1 MQLTIHRGTHEIG
14 GTCVEVCS
22 EKTRIIIDY
31 GLPLDEAFG
40 KKLAVKLK
48 TRGTTVELIKDGIL
62 FDIPGLYKGQSPRV
76 DAILISHSHK
86 DHYGM
91 LGFVHPDIPVFIN
104 SISHRLVQEL
114 TAFTRGQD
122 IIAGHRDIVHGKSF
136 TIGDLKVT
144 PYLVDHSAFNSMSF
158 LVEER
163 GTGKRLFYS
172 GDLRAGGWKKERF
185 ERFIAAPPTDI
196 DCLLMEGTMAGRES
210 TPYKDE
216 PAVMAAVQEEL
227 EESGNNT
234 VLAYCSGQNIDRIVS
249 FYKAARRAKALLVI
263 DPYTAS
269 MLEIVQE
276 GQSRIPRMDWE
287 GIRVWVGNYHGHGD
301 IYVNKIARS
310 SLAHLVPGIGKK
322 KIKALEIGR
331 EKALVLMRD
340 SMIPLAERI
349 PGIDGSTLIY
359 SLWEGY
365 IQDKD
370 NEKDFWGFVSKHNL
384 KIKHIHTSGHATMEQ
399 LQRLAGALKPKSII
413 PIHTKRPDLFKRY
426 FGEKVMKVKD
436 GQVIEI

>member
-1 MQLTIHRGTHEIG
+1 MNIIIHRGTHEIG

-40 KKLAVKLK
+40 KKLAKRLMKGKTTAELVK
-48 TRGTTVELIKDGIL
+48 EGIL
-62 FDIPGLYKGQSPRV
+62 FDIPGLYKGQEPGV

-91 LGFVHPDIPVFIN
+91 LGFVYPDIPVYIN
-104 SISHRLVQEL
+104 DIALRLVQVL
-114 TAFTRGQD
+114 SVFTSD
-122 IIAGHRDIVHGKSF
+122 HEVVAGYRDIVHGKSF

-144 PYLVDHSAFNSMSF
+144 SYLVDHSAFNSMSF
-158 LVEER
+158 LVEEK

-185 ERFIAAPPTDI
+185 ERFVAAPPSGI

-210 TPYKDE
+210 TPYRDE

-227 EESGNNT
+227 EKSENNT

-263 DPYTAS
+263 DPYTAA
-269 MLEIVQE
+269 MLEIVQD
-276 GQSRIPRMDWE
+276 GQSRIPRMDWD
-287 GIRVWVGNYHGHGD
+287 GIRVWIGNYHGHGD

-310 SLAHLVPGIGKK
+310 SLAHLVPGIGRK

-340 SMIPLAERI
+340 TMIPLAERI

-365 IQDKD
+365 IKDK
-370 NEKDFWGFVSKHNL
+370 EKEKGFWDFVNNHGL
-384 KIKHIHTSGHATMEQ
+384 KIKHIHTSGHATIEQ
-399 LQRLAGALKPKSII
+399 LQRLAGALKPKRII
-413 PIHTKRPDLFKRY
+413 PIHTQRPDMFKEY
-426 FGEKVMKVKD
+426 FGDRVMKVKD
-436 GQVIEI
+436 GQQVEI

>member
-1 MQLTIHRGTHEIG
+1 MQVTVYRGTHEIG

-22 EKTRIIIDY
+22 EKARIIIDY
-31 GLPLDEAFG
+31 GLPLDETFG
-40 KKLAVKLK
+40 KKLAQRLMKGK
-48 TRGTTVELIKDGIL
+48 TTAELIKEGIL
-62 FDIPGLYKGQSPRV
+62 FDTPGLYKGQEPLV

-91 LGFVHPDIPVFIN
+91 LGLVHPDIPVYIN
-104 SISHRLVQEL
+104 NISHRLVQGL
-114 TAFTRGQD
+114 AVFTRD
-122 IIAGHRDIVHGKSF
+122 HDVIAGHRDIRDRKSF
-136 TIGDLKVT
+136 EVGDFKIT

-158 LVEER
+158 LVEEK

-185 ERFIAAPPTDI
+185 ERFVAAPPRDI

-210 TPYKDE
+210 IPYHDE
-216 PAVMAAVQEEL
+216 PAVAAAVQEEL
-227 EESGNNT
+227 EKSENNT
-234 VLAYCSGQNIDRIVS
+234 VLAYGSGQNIDRIVS
-249 FYKAARRAKALLVI
+249 FYKAAHRAKAFLVI
-263 DPYTAS
+263 DPYTAA

-276 GQSRIPRMDWE
+276 GQSRIPRMDWA
-287 GIRVWVGNYHGHGD
+287 GIRVWVGNYHGRGD

-310 SLAHLVPGIGKK
+310 SLAHLVPGIGRK

-340 SMIPLAERI
+340 SMIPLAKRI

-365 IQDKD
+365 IKDK
-370 NEKDFWGFVSKHNL
+370 EKEKGFWDFVYEHSL
-384 KIKHIHTSGHATMEQ
+384 KVKHIHTSGHATMEQ
-399 LQRLAGALKPKSII
+399 LQRLADALKPKRII
-413 PIHTKRPDLFKRY
+413 PVHTQRPEMFKQY
-426 FGEKVMKVKD
+426 FGEKVIKVKD